1 MRRYMTKSS
10 KHSKNIFSPEVETLI
25 KQIISQTINFKKVT
39 DSILSQYKRPIEV
52 EPAGQIIERIFL
64 RFPAVVREINRR
76 YGNRLPFEI
85 KDEHDVHDLLRGL
98 LTLYFEDVRDEEW
111 TPSYAGASSRMDF
124 LLKNEQIVIE
134 VKMVRKGL
142 GQKQI
147 REQLII
153 DKAHYRT
160 HPDCKRLYCFIYDP
174 EGKIK
179 NPRGF
184 EKDLSEKIDGFETRV
199 LIVPKI

>member
-10 KHSKNIFSPEVETLI
+10 KHSKNIFSPEVETLVKEVVSRAI
-25 KQIISQTINFKKVT
+25 EFKKVA
-39 DSILSQYKRPIEV
+39 DSILSQYKHPIEV
-52 EPAGQIIERIFL
+52 EKASRIIERIFE
-64 RFPAVVREINRR
+64 RFPVVVKEINRR
-76 YGNRLPFEI
+76 YGGRLPFKI

-98 LTLYFEDVRDEEW
+98 LRLYFDDIRDEEW
-111 TPSYAGASSRMDF
+111 TPSYAGASARMDF

-160 HPDCKRLYCFIYDP
+160 HPDCKKLYCFIYDP

-199 LIVPKI
+199 LIVPRI

>member
-1 MRRYMTKSS
+1 MIKSS

-25 KQIISQTINFKKVT
+25 KQIISQTINFKKVA
-39 DSILSQYKRPIEV
+39 DSILSKYKRPREV
-52 EPAGQIIERIFL
+52 ELAGQLIERIFL

-76 YGNRLPFEI
+76 YGNRPPFEI
-85 KDEHDVHDLLRGL
+85 KDEHDVQDLLRAL
-98 LTLYFEDVRDEEW
+98 LILYFEDVRDEEW
-111 TPSYAGASSRMDF
+111 TPSYAGASTRMDF
-124 LLKNEQIVIE
+124 LLKNEQKVIE
-134 VKMVRKGL
+134 VKMARKGL

-160 HPDCKRLYCFIYDP
+160 HPDCKKLYCFIYDP

>member
-10 KHSKNIFSPEVETLI
+10 KHSKNIFSPEVETLVREVVSRAI
-25 KQIISQTINFKKVT
+25 EFKKVA
-39 DSILSQYKRPIEV
+39 DSILSQYKHPIEV
-52 EPAGQIIERIFL
+52 EKASRIIERIFE
-64 RFPAVVREINRR
+64 RFPVVVKEINRR
-76 YGNRLPFEI
+76 YGGRLPFKI

-98 LTLYFEDVRDEEW
+98 LRLYFDDIRDEEW
-111 TPSYAGASSRMDF
+111 TPSYAGASARMDF

-142 GQKQI
+142 GQKKI

-160 HPDCKRLYCFIYDP
+160 HPDCKKLYCFIYDP

-184 EKDLSEKIDGFETRV
+184 EKDLSEKVDGFETRV
-199 LIVPKI
+199 LIVPRI

>member
-1 MRRYMTKSS
+1 MCLYMTKSL
-10 KHSKNIFSPEVETLI
+10 KHSKNIFSPEAETLI
-25 KQIISQTINFKKVT
+25 KQIISQTISFKKVA
-39 DSILSQYKRPIEV
+39 DSILSRYKRPREV
-52 EPAGQIIERIFL
+52 ELAGQLIERIFL

-76 YGNRLPFEI
+76 YANRPPFEI
-85 KDEHDVHDLLRGL
+85 KDEHDVQDLLRAL
-98 LTLYFEDVRDEEW
+98 LILYFEDVRDEEW
-111 TPSYAGASSRMDF
+111 TPSYAGASTRMDF
-124 LLKNEQIVIE
+124 LLKNEQKVIE
-134 VKMVRKGL
+134 VKMARKGL

-160 HPDCKRLYCFIYDP
+160 HPDCKKLYCFIYDP

-199 LIVPKI
+199 LIVPRI